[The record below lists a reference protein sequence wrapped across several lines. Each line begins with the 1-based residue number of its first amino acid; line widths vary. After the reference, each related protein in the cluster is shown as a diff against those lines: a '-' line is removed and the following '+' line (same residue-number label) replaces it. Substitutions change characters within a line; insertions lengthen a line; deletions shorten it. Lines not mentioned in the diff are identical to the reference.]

1 MASLLVISITLGC
14 FQESTWEPIEL
25 LRSKPDF
32 LSPLFKRNSTSSQLD
47 VRWVALFFHQLWE
60 EAWQKRTMYRQQ
72 LQVARVSNPSQAKAS
87 QLAVIQSKFL
97 CVKTAKNLRP
107 KDRDSELPL
116 LRLLSQI
123 LHLLIMLLLQS
134 DQLALQKAPA
144 LAQLS
149 LQSLRR
155 KNARKQRTTKS

>member
-1 MASLLVISITLGC
+1 M
-14 FQESTWEPIEL
+14 
-25 LRSKPDF
+25 
-32 LSPLFKRNSTSSQLD
+32 
-47 VRWVALFFHQLWE
+47 
-60 EAWQKRTMYRQQ
+60 
-72 LQVARVSNPSQAKAS
+72 
-87 QLAVIQSKFL
+87 AVIQSKFL

-123 LHLLIMLLLQS
+123 LHLLIILLLQL